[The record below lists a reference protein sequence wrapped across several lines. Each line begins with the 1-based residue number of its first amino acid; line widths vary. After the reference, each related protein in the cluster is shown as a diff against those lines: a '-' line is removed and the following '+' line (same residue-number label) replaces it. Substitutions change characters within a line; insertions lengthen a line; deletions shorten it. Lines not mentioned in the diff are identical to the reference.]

1 MSDSEYQKRQD
12 GDKMVFEV
20 TPSTAPKN
28 TGAFALGVLPILLL
42 GLFAWGMHSTSLTIV
57 VAVLV
62 SLFVYFGFF
71 HDGRPRAHK
80 SHSPFRVSSTAIE
93 TNGRS
98 FNKDDI
104 HRLIIANGMTKQQ
117 LALDHVA
124 GAGNPAMM
132 DSVAVRRGYAQR
144 LSTVANSL
152 DLETGGKAYMLAGGM
167 NETTA
172 YGLMTDVGRVIGLR
186 A

>member
-1 MSDSEYQKRQD
+1 
-12 GDKMVFEV
+12 
-20 TPSTAPKN
+20 
-28 TGAFALGVLPILLL
+28 
-42 GLFAWGMHSTSLTIV
+42 
-57 VAVLV
+57 
-62 SLFVYFGFF
+62 
-71 HDGRPRAHK
+71 
-80 SHSPFRVSSTAIE
+80 
-93 TNGRS
+93 
-98 FNKDDI
+98 
-104 HRLIIANGMTKQQ
+104 MTKQQ